1 MSVLTTIDGL
11 PLFSSL
17 DEALAWGQVN
27 GFSGHH
33 THNYQGVIGY
43 MAGDNHEQAVANIS
57 TQLGSGSSM
66 NTTSNTNN
74 NTTSTSSGYY

>member
-11 PLFSSL
+11 PLFSSS

-27 GFSGHH
+27 GFSGYH
-33 THNYQGVIGY
+33 THNYQGAIGY
-43 MAGDNHEQAVANIS
+43 MSGDNHEQAISTSS

-66 NTTSNTNN
+66 NNTNN
-74 NTTSTSSGYY
+74 NTTSAFSGY